1 MAKGHGRPDANQ
13 LRFLLLAGMLVV
25 AGVTTAI
32 ANPSTVELQSGY
44 EQYSLNAYASYL
56 VDAKGGMDVDTVAA
70 ADQWQLNAAG
80 GVLNFGF
87 TSATVWVRL
96 RLLPP
101 ALQNE
106 SWHLVIPYPLLEHAD
121 LYLLREGRYHSVAAE
136 SITAEVRSHY
146 QHFPLPRSDSQP
158 LDLLLRVESF
168 TSLQIPLELWTQGF
182 LINRQSVESMIW
194 GLYFGV
200 LLALMAYNAF
210 LFASMRDVAYLHY
223 VLYLGSMVVLMLGI
237 SGFGQLYVWQSTTA
251 IRYLLPVSTGMAS
264 LWSIL
269 FALAFLRGCGIHPT
283 LLRILRGGAVLSLL
297 LALYALAGTKGGA
310 LASGALA
317 IVTVGIVIL
326 AGLNALATGAVIARY
341 FILAWTAFAL
351 GTLIYVLNIFNLVP
365 VSRITSH
372 AVQAGSA
379 LEAVLLSFALAHRIK
394 EERRQKL
401 HALEQKAVAEQQVK
415 MAQALALERALH
427 DNLTQRPNDALL
439 VRRMQELIRSHGP
452 VDAFALVLFY
462 CPQLKEI
469 SSSLGRRLAEE
480 VFCAVVED
488 MNRLMTQD
496 AQNIAI
502 ETASGSCVAVTEFGS
517 LVALCAIGDDLGSM
531 QEYAQRYLALYDRH
545 IDIDGVL
552 LDLDIVCGIAC
563 YPKQG
568 DRADLLLQHAA
579 AARDFGLRTA
589 ESVTIYSSE
598 IESFGRR
605 RLMLIGALSQA
616 IRDGELELYLQP
628 QVEAGSLILVGAEV
642 LLRWN
647 SPRFG
652 AVSPKE
658 FIEVAEQA
666 GLMGMLT
673 RYVIDGAFA
682 LLAGFQR
689 NGVDITLSINLSI
702 QNLIEPGIVHYV
714 TAAASSASI
723 NLSDVVL
730 EVTETSMSE
739 NMDQVIDSLQQ
750 LASAGCCIALDD
762 YGTGYSSL
770 AYLSRLPIHELK
782 VDRSFIAQMQRSDSD
797 FRIVENTVKLAR
809 ALQIQT
815 VAEGVEDAATLAL
828 ITRLG
833 CDRVQGF
840 YIGKPMPPAQF
851 REWMLRRGIQ
861 RLENSASQ

>member
-1 MAKGHGRPDANQ
+1 MANGHGRPGANQ
-13 LRFLLLAGMLVV
+13 FCSLLLTGFLVV
-25 AGVTTAI
+25 AGMTTAVADTGAI
-32 ANPSTVELQSGY
+32 DLQSGY
-44 EQYSLNAYASYL
+44 EHYSLNAYARYL
-56 VDAKGGMDVDTVAA
+56 VDVEGRMTADAAAA
-70 ADQWQLNAAG
+70 ADQWQQNVGG

-87 TSATVWVRL
+87 TSAAVWIRVRL
-96 RLLPP
+96 KPP
-101 ALQNE
+101 AIQHE
-106 SWHLVIPYPLLEHAD
+106 IWHLVIPYPLLEQVD
-121 LYLLREGRYHSVAAE
+121 LFLLRDGRYQVFTADAVA
-136 SITAEVRSHY
+136 VDMRSHY
-146 QHFPLPRSDSQP
+146 RHFSLPQTGGQP
-158 LDLLLRVESF
+158 VDLLLRVQSF
-168 TSLQIPLELWTQGF
+168 TSLQIPLELWTQDF

-200 LLALMAYNAF
+200 LLALLAYNAF
-210 LFASMRDVAYLHY
+210 LFASMRDVAYLYY
-223 VLYLGSMVVLMLGI
+223 VLYLVSMVVLMLCI
-237 SGFGQLYVWQSTTA
+237 SGFGSLYVWNSAVA

-269 FALAFLRGCGIHPT
+269 FALAFLRGCGIHPV
-283 LLRILRGGAVLSLL
+283 LLRILRGGAVMSLL

-341 FILAWTAFAL
+341 FILAWTMFAL

-401 HALEQKAVAEQQVK
+401 HALEQKNVAEQQVK
-415 MAQALALERALH
+415 MAQAQALERALH

-439 VRRMQELIRSHGP
+439 VRRVQELIRTHGA

-488 MNRLMTQD
+488 MNRLMSQD
-496 AQNIAI
+496 EQNIAI
-502 ETASGSCVAVTEFGS
+502 ETTSGSYVAVTEFGS
-517 LVALCAIGDDLGSM
+517 LVALCAIGDNLGSM

-589 ESVTIYSSE
+589 ECVTIYSSE

-605 RLMLIGALSQA
+605 RLMLIGALTQA

-628 QVEAGSLILVGAEV
+628 QVETGSLDLVGAEV

-652 AVSPKE
+652 VVSPQE

-673 RYVIDGAFA
+673 RYVIDGAF
-682 LLAGFQR
+682 LLLSGFR
-689 NGVDITLSINLSI
+689 RTGIDISLSINLSI

-714 TAAASSASI
+714 TAAASRANIS
-723 NLSDVVL
+723 LSNVVL

-750 LASAGCCIALDD
+750 LASTGCCIALDD

-782 VDRSFIAQMQRSDSD
+782 VDRSFIAQMHRSDSD

-815 VAEGVEDAATLAL
+815 VAEGVEDAATLWE

-851 REWMLRRGIQ
+851 HEWMLRRSTQ